1 MSPALSSSRRAGLA
15 TSIALAA
22 ALAVP
27 LLAGCANS
35 PAVRL
40 FQLRAEPPVA
50 VGPLAIHS
58 GWTWQLAAVRLPE
71 YLDRDAIV
79 VPVGQSGL
87 QAHST
92 ERWAEPLRNSVPR
105 LLRTD
110 LVSLLGEDRVWTAPL
125 PAGVTVTR
133 QIRLEVLAFEPV
145 QDLSAVR
152 LRARWSVLDP
162 SGATPPRNE
171 SAELLAPAT
180 GRDTDSLV
188 SAHRL
193 ALWRLAER
201 LAGVPATA
209 ATAAIK

>member
-1 MSPALSSSRRAGLA
+1 M
-15 TSIALAA
+15 
-22 ALAVP
+22 
-27 LLAGCANS
+27 
-35 PAVRL
+35 
-40 FQLRAEPPVA
+40 RAEPPVSI
-50 VGPLAIHS
+50 GPLAIHS
-58 GWTWQLAAVRLPE
+58 GWNWQLASVHLPE

-110 LVSLLGEDRVWTAPL
+110 LASLLGEDRVWTAPL
-125 PAGVTVTR
+125 PAGVVVTR
-133 QIRLEVLAFEPV
+133 QIRLEVLAFEPLP
-145 QDLSAVR
+145 DLSAVR

-162 SGATPPRNE
+162 SGATRPRNE
-171 SAELLAPAT
+171 SAELIAPAT

-201 LAGVPATA
+201 LAGVPAT
-209 ATAAIK
+209 